1 MSEKLQGEIEY
12 LRGRNES
19 LRAEVEQLNSLL
31 WDNSELYTTFELVRD
46 EDETGVSGTG
56 IVASGIIWQDGK
68 CAMHWHTAHTST
80 TTYDSLEDLIAIHGH
95 SGKTR
100 VRIGHSP
107 AHTVLAQDVYEC
119 GVPSALIEG
128 REPYGVRSP
137 MLMSIYR
144 MFAIEN
150 MSKGGNLDWTQNLKI
165 GDEVYSFDGM
175 FFRKHGATCA
185 PSDQV
190 GANNDHGG

>member
-1 MSEKLQGEIEY
+1 MSEKLRGEIEY
-12 LRGRNES
+12 LRDRNEL
-19 LRAEVEQLNSLL
+19 LRAEVEELNSLL
-31 WDNSELYTTFELVRD
+31 WDKSELYTTFELVRD

-56 IVASGIIWQDGK
+56 VVASGIIWQDGK

-95 SGKTR
+95 NGKTR
-100 VRIGHSP
+100 VQIDVSP
-107 AHTVLAQDVYEC
+107 AHAVLAQDIFET
-119 GVPSALIEG
+119 GLPSVLIEG

-144 MFAIEN
+144 MFAIKH
-150 MSKGGNLDWTQNLKI
+150 MSKNGNLDWTQNLRI
-165 GDEVYSFDGM
+165 GDGFYSFDGM
-175 FFRKHGATCA
+175 FFRKHEATCA

-190 GANNDHGG
+190 GADR